1 MESFKIESFL
11 GRLPIASFVHKK
23 FGVNK
28 KQTKTMASLY
38 CYWIVLVQILPQHN
52 FITSIG
58 ILLVIVLVLLTTQV
72 SSSLP
77 PNADRVLYSSSTSSS
92 LFETTSYYHHEEQQ
106 DGSPFPP
113 HKNKNKNKNINNIN
127 NNNNNLDVENPFLPS
142 IPFHYGHTATNA
154 PLMGVSE
161 QQQQQLGGG
170 AGRQPS
176 SKMRLF
182 VDPWLSVEP
191 NRHDDEDDDDDDEA
205 TEQIPNLVAAE
216 SGTFFPQIKIPKL
229 SPPTTVPLLLSSRSS
244 LLDRRHCYRKTGT
257 TIAGMVV
264 GDEYCI
270 LAADTR
276 ATMGMTIAETRA
288 EKLHSLTRRTNQIW
302 AAGAGTSADLQHL
315 TRLCRYQFQLQNLQY
330 DETIGNTMQQ
340 QQQQQERQQ
349 TEQQQQPK
357 SSFPSMAAVCHWL
370 RSELY
375 QQGGECQANL
385 IVGGICPQTLRPSL
399 HALHPHGSIDT
410 VPFTALGS
418 GGMAAM
424 AILEQSWT
432 KYNSY
437 QQKQQQQQ
445 HGEMTLE
452 EAVNVLIRAIRAGI
466 ENDLGSGSQIDIVII
481 RIQKTQSKKQQQQQ
495 HSHSNSHDDNDD
507 NKETTTAVVIT
518 TEYRRA
524 AVPEPQ
530 LPPFMLFNDTT
541 TRTTTKD
548 HLVPQ
553 INGNNNDNNSRSSS
567 SSSSSTS
574 GVNGFG
580 NTPFLLK
587 PVHTTTMPPR
597 HAQQAA
603 LPLTRQQVQQKQDEW
618 NAALGI

>member
-1 MESFKIESFL
+1 MIFLRLFVDTESFL
-11 GRLPIASFVHKK
+11 GRPPIASCPHPP
-23 FGVNK
+23 
-28 KQTKTMASLY
+28 KQTTTKTMASLY

-77 PNADRVLYSSSTSSS
+77 PNADRVLYSSSTSS

-113 HKNKNKNKNINNIN
+113 HKNKNKNINI

-142 IPFHYGHTATNA
+142 IPFHYGHVATNA

-205 TEQIPNLVAAE
+205 TERIPNLVATE

-229 SPPTTVPLLLSSRSS
+229 SSPTTVPLLLSSRSS

-340 QQQQQERQQ
+340 QEQQ
-349 TEQQQQPK
+349 TEQQQTEQQQPK

-399 HALHPHGSIDT
+399 YALHPHGSIDT

-437 QQKQQQQQ
+437 QQQQQQQ

-481 RIQKTQSKKQQQQQ
+481 RIQKTQSKKQQKQK
-495 HSHSNSHDDNDD
+495 HSHDDNDD
-507 NKETTTAVVIT
+507 SKETTTAVVIT

-541 TRTTTKD
+541 RTTTRTTKD

-553 INGNNNDNNSRSSS
+553 INDNNNDDNSRSSSS